1 MREREK
7 EIGETAERDI
17 RGEGEPLW
25 ETRVKGLS
33 TTMERSLKGLSK
45 ISSNLSKSFLMV
57 AKKLALQCKGPLPIL
72 RRQDARLWQQQSLC
86 AHRSHTGLAG
96 AQPGL
101 PNIYDIYKCLLRAK
115 IYLRMFYF
123 AEIW

>member
-45 ISSNLSKSFLMV
+45 VSSNLSKSFLMV
-57 AKKLALQCKGPLPIL
+57 AKKLALQRSFADPSTPGCKVVAAAISMRAPFT
-72 RRQDARLWQQQSLC
+72 
-86 AHRSHTGLAG
+86 HRSSWGTARVTKHMT
-96 AQPGL
+96 
-101 PNIYDIYKCLLRAK
+101 
-115 IYLRMFYF
+115 
-123 AEIW
+123 